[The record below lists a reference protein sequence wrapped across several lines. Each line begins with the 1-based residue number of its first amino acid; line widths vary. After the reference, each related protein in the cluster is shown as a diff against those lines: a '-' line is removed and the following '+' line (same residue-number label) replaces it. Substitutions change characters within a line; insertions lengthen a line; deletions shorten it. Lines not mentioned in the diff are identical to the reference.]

1 MKDAG
6 LSNSPTPAPVYD
18 ASDVELSAELKNWTG
33 TTPALHPVGELLDR
47 HWEAAFAYAR
57 LCTSGPRPAGM
68 LTTAAFTRLFG
79 ESLRQSGPTSA
90 WRPQLLVTVR
100 RLAAEWEGDHRHEML
115 HPELRSMPGGG
126 NRVAARLLPTPDRRL
141 LSRGFQNLPQSA
153 RCLLWHVEVE
163 AEPLEIPAGLLG
175 LSVADAV
182 VELGRA
188 RGRLREEC
196 LLVHREVVPQEECR
210 RYIRLIDVTCRRRS
224 FDIDPDLARHLA
236 DCKHC
241 RYAADQLNQF
251 NGDLALALAEGV
263 LGWGARAYLESRPG
277 RAAER
282 AIVEVEQA
290 PIIEIAT
297 VENVL
302 PVPRV
307 LAQAPPM
314 PTTAPVSAPAGH
326 PGSPRSA
333 HKAARRAVR
342 RRNRAL
348 AVATVSVLVLVPVVL
363 WSVLHQGDEEGPTV
377 GTGPSGAATNGSD
390 TSDNDPSRAGTG
402 ETTKGALRGRLRN
415 VESAQ
420 CIGIGGGKPVNGAE
434 TELTSC
440 SSAAALEWAYETDGL
455 LRNIA
460 APELCLD
467 SHLGYSVQLAPCTGT
482 SQPDTKNVRYDFT
495 LQGALVPRWD
505 QNLALTPADA
515 KGGGPLVLKS
525 REEDVDQHWVFDSST
540 PSLQMEAV
548 NWDAATESSPPA
560 LKKSPAPS
568 NTPAPAPTPAQPT
581 PPPTATRPTP
591 STSYPTK
598 RPCYYGYPY
607 CSGNGQWGDNDGS
620 NYGDGYGNPDGDP
633 YGDPYGNPYEGPYGN
648 PYGYGAYGGWG
659 SR

>member
-6 LSNSPTPAPVYD
+6 LSNSPTPAPAYD
-18 ASDVELSAELKNWTG
+18 ASDVELSAELKKWTG

-90 WRPQLLVTVR
+90 WRPHLLVTVR

-115 HPELRSMPGGG
+115 HPELRSRPGSES
-126 NRVAARLLPTPDRRL
+126 RVAARLLPAPDRRL
-141 LSRGFQNLPQSA
+141 LSRAFQNLPQSA
-153 RCLLWHVEVE
+153 RCLLWHAEVE

-175 LSVADAV
+175 LSVSDAA

-196 LLVHREVVPQEECR
+196 LHVHREVVPQEECR

-224 FDIDPDLARHLA
+224 FEIDPDLAKHLT
-236 DCKHC
+236 DCMHC

-277 RAAER
+277 RAAES

-290 PIIEIAT
+290 PIIEMAT
-297 VENVL
+297 VESVL

-314 PTTAPVSAPAGH
+314 PTNAPISTELVVRT
-326 PGSPRSA
+326 GSHRSA

-342 RRNRAL
+342 RRNRVL
-348 AVATVSVLVLVPVVL
+348 AAATVSALVLVPLVL
-363 WSVLHQGDEEGPTV
+363 WSVLASDDEDGSTAETSPPDT
-377 GTGPSGAATNGSD
+377 ATTGSD
-390 TSDNDPSRAGTG
+390 TAGDPSWVGSG
-402 ETTKGALRGRLRN
+402 ETTKGALRGRLHN
-415 VESAQ
+415 VESGL
-420 CIGIGGGKPVNGAE
+420 CIGIVGGKAVNGAE

-440 SSAAALEWAYETDGL
+440 SAAAGQEWSYETNGL
-455 LRNIA
+455 LRNAA
-460 APELCLD
+460 APDLCLD
-467 SHLGYSVQLAPCTGT
+467 SHLGYSVTLAPCTGT
-482 SQPDTKNVRYDFT
+482 AQPATKNVRYDFT
-495 LQGALVPRWD
+495 LQGTLVPRWD
-505 QNLALTPADA
+505 QELALTPADGPGEGDA
-515 KGGGPLVLKS
+515 PLVLKS
-525 REEDVDQHWVFDSST
+525 REESADQHWVFDSSA

-548 NWDAATESSPPA
+548 NWDAAAQSGPPAVKKSPEPSTTPTPTPTSPPA
-560 LKKSPAPS
+560 QPS
-568 NTPAPAPTPAQPT
+568 
-581 PPPTATRPTP
+581 PTP
-591 STSYPTK
+591 SAATPTPSASNPTSV
-598 RPCYYGYPY
+598 PCYYYGYY
-607 CSGNGQWGDNDGS
+607 NCGNGQNTSGG
-620 NYGDGYGNPDGDP
+620 NYGGG
-633 YGDPYGNPYEGPYGN
+633 
-648 PYGYGAYGGWG
+648 YGYGYGYGGYGGWG
-659 SR
+659 GR

>member
-6 LSNSPTPAPVYD
+6 LSNSPAPAPAYD
-18 ASDVELSAELKNWTG
+18 ASDVELSAELKKWTG

-115 HPELRSMPGGG
+115 HPELRSTPGGG
-126 NRVAARLLPTPDRRL
+126 NRVAARLLPAPDRRL
-141 LSRGFQNLPQSA
+141 LSRAFQNLPQAA
-153 RCLLWHVEVE
+153 RCLLWHAEVE

-175 LSVADAV
+175 LSVPDAV

-196 LLVHREVVPQEECR
+196 LHVHREVVPQEECR

-224 FDIDPDLARHLA
+224 FDIDPDLAKHLA

-277 RAAER
+277 RAAES

-290 PIIEIAT
+290 PVVEIAT
-297 VENVL
+297 VESVL

-307 LAQAPPM
+307 LAHSHSQSQSPPM
-314 PTTAPVSAPAGH
+314 PTTAPDSEPAGR

-342 RRNRAL
+342 RRNRFL
-348 AVATVSVLVLVPVVL
+348 AVATVSALVLVPLVL
-363 WSVLHQGDEEGPTV
+363 WSVLPQGDEGPTAE
-377 GTGPSGAATNGSD
+377 TSPSDTATNGSGASGND
-390 TSDNDPSRAGTG
+390 TSRAGTG

-415 VESAQ
+415 VASGL
-420 CIGIGGGKPVNGAE
+420 CIGIAGGKPVNGAE
-434 TELTSC
+434 AELTSC
-440 SSAAALEWAYETDGL
+440 SSAAGQQWSYETDGL
-455 LRNIA
+455 LRNAA
-460 APELCLD
+460 APDLCLD
-467 SHLGYSVQLAPCTGT
+467 SHLGYSVQLAPCTGP
-482 SQPDTKNVRYDFT
+482 SQPGTKNVRYDFT
-495 LQGALVPRWD
+495 LQGTLVPRWD
-505 QNLALTPADA
+505 QNLALTPAEA
-515 KGGGPLVLKS
+515 RGRTPLVLKS
-525 REEDVDQHWVFDSST
+525 REEDAGQHWVFDSSAPT
-540 PSLQMEAV
+540 LQMEAV
-548 NWDAATESSPPA
+548 NWNAPTESTPPA
-560 LKKSPAPS
+560 VKKSPQPS
-568 NTPAPAPTPAQPT
+568 NTPTPTPTPAQPS
-581 PPPTATRPTP
+581 PPPTATRPAP
-591 STSYPTK
+591 SASYPTNT
-598 RPCYYGYPY
+598 PCPYGYPY
-607 CSGNGQWGDNDGS
+607 CSGNGQYGNNGSNGS
-620 NYGDGYGNPDGDP
+620 NYGGGYGYP
-633 YGDPYGNPYEGPYGN
+633 YAYGYPRGYGY

-659 SR
+659 GR